1 MASEAPELEPPWTA
15 YPGQP
20 PWWGGWR
27 QGTSEAWL
35 HDQWLPFWHAK
46 DAAAREA
53 YLVRWPPPDE
63 DWREYLM
70 QHWAG
75 GVQ

>member
-1 MASEAPELEPPWTA
+1 MASDARELEPPWSA

-20 PWWGGWR
+20 PWGGGWR
-27 QGTSEAWL
+27 QGASEDWL
-35 HDQWLPFWHAK
+35 HEQWLPFWQTL

-70 QHWAG
+70 HHWAG
-75 GVQ
+75 GAR